1 MQYRISF
8 FFFISPRFKKTIVG
22 VEFIQQRKKVKEK
35 WAWMV
40 GMLEKKREGGRR
52 K

>member
-1 MQYRISF
+1 MQYHISF

-22 VEFIQQRKKVKEK
+22 VEFIQQRKKVNEK

-40 GMLEKKREGGRR
+40 GMLEKMREGGRR